1 MQQKFRLRFF
11 SWFFLLNLIL
21 NHFQLIFAQYK
32 SFRDTS
38 TVMPINPSFKL
49 FNCCPSLNR
58 LTDRTYKAR
67 NMIFDLS
74 NSGPYGDYSKWF
86 TIDQGSPKTVVLAFI
101 VNDSAAYAR
110 FGGSYI
116 CIGNNAAD
124 PKAAGNLC
132 TSVFY
137 DGGFIQINLPA
148 GRYVFIYRE
157 GKGGY
162 PSDFIYALAEIG
174 LYRMPNLVGSATII
188 TSYNPI
194 SPTYGSINLKSNLGN
209 RYHSRDGP

>member
-1 MQQKFRLRFF
+1 
-11 SWFFLLNLIL
+11 
-21 NHFQLIFAQYK
+21 
-32 SFRDTS
+32 
-38 TVMPINPSFKL
+38 
-49 FNCCPSLNR
+49 
-58 LTDRTYKAR
+58 
-67 NMIFDLS
+67 MIFDLS

-86 TIDQGSPKTVVLAFI
+86 TLDQGSPKTVVLAFI

-110 FGGSYI
+110 FGGKKPLYAHLIASVRKSDNSPRDGLSYI

-132 TSVFY
+132 TSIFY
-137 DGGFIQINLPA
+137 DGEFIQINLPA
-148 GRYVFIYRE
+148 SRNVFIYRE

-162 PSDFIYALAEIG
+162 PSDFVYALAEIG

-209 RYHSRDGP
+209 RYHSRDGPKIDGGLMRASY